1 MQKSLH
7 YSLSLSC
14 CMVLTSLCVCV
25 CVRACV
31 CACVRACVRV
41 CVRACVRACVCW
53 CVCVYCSNSSVFK
66 SVEEKVGGAYSSVK
80 VRIYLQL
87 HVMCKMIVI

>member
-1 MQKSLH
+1 VKTFYTLFYAKITPLQ
-7 YSLSLSC
+7 SLSFLPHGFDIF
-14 CMVLTSLCVCV
+14 VCVCV
-25 CVRACV
+25 CVCV
-31 CACVRACVRV
+31 CVLV
-41 CVRACVRACVCW
+41 CVGVCV

-87 HVMCKMIVI
+87 HIMCKMIVI